1 MEGRW
6 QSLARPVPR
15 GDRWASRRRCPGR
28 ALHFGL
34 ALLLALAGLATL
46 TPAQPTRANGT
57 GTVYTVEDAYDFFDN
72 DSVCSAYEAVIA
84 AETNEAY
91 GGCPAGSPTEEDV
104 IILECSSLACSES
117 VFVKPDDPWGSFFRP
132 ITAAGGPLR
141 IQFIGGYGFSINL
154 TLNQGQPPY
163 VPMFEVDGGTVTFET
178 VRLRSDDTIIYAH
191 DGANVTI
198 IDSHLR
204 EGGFGS
210 SYADL
215 DEEGGAILAVNST
228 VTVSGSSFERNGAI
242 EGGAIY
248 LSGGSLTVTNST
260 FSRNFSVT
268 GGSAV
273 YLAGGA
279 TATLSFVTLA
289 DQEDWDDPGDGPAF
303 AVGDGTGTL
312 RLKNVVLA
320 NPAVDEC
327 EAAAGLTVQVDG
339 AVLADDPSCG
349 SGVTVLSNLRDTL
362 GNLTFN
368 GGPTPTHALLT
379 GSPAISAVPVG
390 ECSDWNGLA
399 VSQDQR
405 GQPRPNPSGTRCD
418 AGAFESPEGTSG
430 GSGGGGGGGGGTV
443 DLAVSR
449 LSVTRYSLENY
460 DFTVTVKNTGSTP
473 SPATTVVLRLN
484 RTGSPTAGTVT
495 ATRSVPALA
504 PGATYSFTVR
514 RTVSNLSI
522 KYAVAVVD
530 PDNSVPETDETNN
543 ALARK
548 FR

>member
-57 GTVYTVEDAYDFFDN
+57 GTVYTVEEAYDFFEN
-72 DSVCSAYEAVIA
+72 PSVCSVYEAVIA
-84 AETNEAY
+84 AETNQDY
-91 GGCPAGSPTEEDV
+91 GGCPAGSSTAEDV
-104 IILECSSLACSES
+104 IEWQCNYLACVRIISYLPPHS
-117 VFVKPDDPWGSFFRP
+117 WSSWFRP
-132 ITAAGGPLR
+132 ITGDGGPLR
-141 IQFIGGYGFSINL
+141 LRFTGGPQSFTVSGAPSFL
-154 TLNQGQPPY
+154 GLFR
-163 VPMFEVDGGTVTFET
+163 VEDGGTLTLENVTFVTPDEILI
-178 VRLRSDDTIIYAH
+178 VAYD
-191 DGANVTI
+191 ANVTI
-198 IDSHLR
+198 IGSELR
-204 EGGFGS
+204 NS
-210 SYADL
+210 R
-215 DEEGGAILAVNST
+215 GAIFAYNST
-228 VTVSGSSFERNGAI
+228 VTVRDSAFIGNQSDPEDGWEGQFGAI
-242 EGGAIY
+242 FMW
-248 LSGGSLTVTNST
+248 GGSLEVTNST
-260 FSRNFSVT
+260 FSANST
-268 GGSAV
+268 PESGESGSAI
-273 YLAGGA
+273 YLGSGA

-289 DQEDWDDPGDGPAF
+289 DHTSGPALG
-303 AVGDGTGTL
+303 VGGPEPSGTV

-349 SGVTVLSNLRDTL
+349 SGVTFVSNLRNTL
-362 GNLTFN
+362 GNLAFN
-368 GGPTPTHALLT
+368 GGPTRTHALLT
-379 GSPAISAVPVG
+379 GSPAISAVPDG
-390 ECSDWNGLA
+390 ECSDWNDLA

-430 GSGGGGGGGGGTV
+430 GGGGGTV

-449 LSVTRYSLENY
+449 LSVTRYSLETY

-514 RTVSNLSI
+514 RTVSDLSI